1 MTDCVEIAL
10 TSDTAAQHWSCCVWD
25 VRTGTQLMTYRNGGP
40 AGPNTLHPVGNQCVV
55 AGNLTKPLL
64 TFWPVNR
71 QEPSH
76 VKYMLP
82 GPPGAVAVSPD
93 GNHCLVAHAHAFT
106 LYSLPTG
113 ASLASVAHHYG
124 KVTVLRFTD
133 DGSHFVSAGQDCR
146 VVVWSLARTV
156 QQKDAGRMLYE
167 LADFTLPVSD
177 VLVGKGGLKALLAA
191 VSLDRSAKLYEL
203 GTGRLLLS
211 VLFPVALSAVA
222 LNALESELFV
232 GDRKGLVY
240 ACNLQSVP
248 RSREV
253 HLQQDVLERCVFRGH
268 RKAVTCLSVSLDN
281 ETLLSGSEDESV
293 IVWHVRTRQQLRVIP
308 HRAPVTNA
316 FFLVTPRAM
325 FEQTRDLPVP
335 YPPFQKVVSTRQDRE
350 RAVFLL
356 PAQKR
361 SLRERSE
368 EEPSPVTVGSI
379 SSSSSSSKG
388 TEIEVLEQEVQR
400 LKAINRRLYQQSI
413 RAITN
418 EVEPS
423 VDHAVLLAD
432 DDQIRVDE
440 GHALDRATVRVADRP
455 DHLARVARHHVHGAV
470 LAPGHQV
477 LVEGGHA
484 GTGRPHPAVRVQI
497 VQVIR
502 KLRAHLSGRTGY
514 TAPLSLHRIVKWC
527 SLESD
532 MNRCWQWCAV
542 LVLVYAAH
550 CQGYITTGM
559 PTLIERDR
567 DPVASFPYPLRQALG
582 QRPSP
587 PPYNGTE
594 QEPGDELKF
603 PANFLF
609 GAATAAYQIEGA
621 WNVDGKG
628 PSVWDTLT
636 HTHPELVV
644 DGATGDRAADSY
656 RLYRSD
662 VEALEK
668 VGFNYY
674 RFSIAWSRLLPRGDR
689 SSLNQ
694 GAVRYY
700 NALINALLAHGIE
713 PVVTMLHYDLPQ
725 YLQNLGGFA
734 SPLIVDYFREY
745 ADTLYW
751 NFGDRVKVWI
761 THNEPYD
768 FCVEGYGTGST
779 GPLVYATGVGE
790 YLCAHHVLLSHAAA
804 YQLYKERY
812 RSQQRGKIGITLSGR
827 YYYPATNVTPYDTV
841 ERALLFQ
848 IGWFA
853 EPLFGED
860 GNYPAVMVDEIGNN
874 SALERRSHSRLPTFT
889 SAERLLVRG
898 SADFFAYNYYSSR
911 LVELDRA
918 EYNTAE
924 PPAWRRDARILQ
936 SVDPGWSRA
945 KSTWLYV
952 VPEGL
957 RGVLNWFRRRYR
969 NPTVLITENGYSDDG
984 QLDDAARIDYYARHL
999 DALLTAVVVDGCN
1012 VAGFTAW
1019 SIIDNFEW
1027 LRGYSEK
1034 FGLFYVNFSDPQLQR
1049 VPKASADFMRR
1060 VISTRTIPAH

>member
-1 MTDCVEIAL
+1 
-10 TSDTAAQHWSCCVWD
+10 
-25 VRTGTQLMTYRNGGP
+25 
-40 AGPNTLHPVGNQCVV
+40 
-55 AGNLTKPLL
+55 
-64 TFWPVNR
+64 
-71 QEPSH
+71 
-76 VKYMLP
+76 
-82 GPPGAVAVSPD
+82 
-93 GNHCLVAHAHAFT
+93 
-106 LYSLPTG
+106 
-113 ASLASVAHHYG
+113 
-124 KVTVLRFTD
+124 
-133 DGSHFVSAGQDCR
+133 
-146 VVVWSLARTV
+146 
-156 QQKDAGRMLYE
+156 
-167 LADFTLPVSD
+167 
-177 VLVGKGGLKALLAA
+177 
-191 VSLDRSAKLYEL
+191 
-203 GTGRLLLS
+203 
-211 VLFPVALSAVA
+211 
-222 LNALESELFV
+222 
-232 GDRKGLVY
+232 
-240 ACNLQSVP
+240 
-248 RSREV
+248 
-253 HLQQDVLERCVFRGH
+253 
-268 RKAVTCLSVSLDN
+268 
-281 ETLLSGSEDESV
+281 
-293 IVWHVRTRQQLRVIP
+293 
-308 HRAPVTNA
+308 
-316 FFLVTPRAM
+316 
-325 FEQTRDLPVP
+325 
-335 YPPFQKVVSTRQDRE
+335 
-350 RAVFLL
+350 
-356 PAQKR
+356 
-361 SLRERSE
+361 
-368 EEPSPVTVGSI
+368 
-379 SSSSSSSKG
+379 
-388 TEIEVLEQEVQR
+388 
-400 LKAINRRLYQQSI
+400 
-413 RAITN
+413 
-418 EVEPS
+418 
-423 VDHAVLLAD
+423 
-432 DDQIRVDE
+432 
-440 GHALDRATVRVADRP
+440 
-455 DHLARVARHHVHGAV
+455 
-470 LAPGHQV
+470 
-477 LVEGGHA
+477 
-484 GTGRPHPAVRVQI
+484 
-497 VQVIR
+497 
-502 KLRAHLSGRTGY
+502 
-514 TAPLSLHRIVKWC
+514 
-527 SLESD
+527 

-636 HTHPELVV
+636 HAHPELVV

-662 VEALEK
+662 VEALGK

-674 RFSIAWSRLLPRGDR
+674 RFSIAWSRLLPRGDQ

-700 NALINALLAHGIE
+700 NALINELLAHGIE

-745 ADTLYW
+745 ADTLFW

-860 GNYPAVMVDEIGNN
+860 GNYPGVMVDEIGHN
-874 SALERRSHSRLPTFT
+874 SALERRSHSRLPSFT

-911 LVELDRA
+911 LVDLDRA
-918 EYNTAE
+918 EYNAAE

-936 SVDPGWSRA
+936 SVDPAWSRA

-999 DALLTAVVVDGCN
+999 NALLTAIVVDGCN

>member
-1 MTDCVEIAL
+1 
-10 TSDTAAQHWSCCVWD
+10 
-25 VRTGTQLMTYRNGGP
+25 
-40 AGPNTLHPVGNQCVV
+40 
-55 AGNLTKPLL
+55 
-64 TFWPVNR
+64 
-71 QEPSH
+71 
-76 VKYMLP
+76 
-82 GPPGAVAVSPD
+82 
-93 GNHCLVAHAHAFT
+93 
-106 LYSLPTG
+106 
-113 ASLASVAHHYG
+113 
-124 KVTVLRFTD
+124 
-133 DGSHFVSAGQDCR
+133 
-146 VVVWSLARTV
+146 
-156 QQKDAGRMLYE
+156 
-167 LADFTLPVSD
+167 
-177 VLVGKGGLKALLAA
+177 
-191 VSLDRSAKLYEL
+191 
-203 GTGRLLLS
+203 
-211 VLFPVALSAVA
+211 
-222 LNALESELFV
+222 
-232 GDRKGLVY
+232 
-240 ACNLQSVP
+240 
-248 RSREV
+248 
-253 HLQQDVLERCVFRGH
+253 
-268 RKAVTCLSVSLDN
+268 
-281 ETLLSGSEDESV
+281 
-293 IVWHVRTRQQLRVIP
+293 
-308 HRAPVTNA
+308 
-316 FFLVTPRAM
+316 
-325 FEQTRDLPVP
+325 
-335 YPPFQKVVSTRQDRE
+335 
-350 RAVFLL
+350 
-356 PAQKR
+356 
-361 SLRERSE
+361 
-368 EEPSPVTVGSI
+368 
-379 SSSSSSSKG
+379 
-388 TEIEVLEQEVQR
+388 
-400 LKAINRRLYQQSI
+400 
-413 RAITN
+413 
-418 EVEPS
+418 
-423 VDHAVLLAD
+423 
-432 DDQIRVDE
+432 
-440 GHALDRATVRVADRP
+440 
-455 DHLARVARHHVHGAV
+455 
-470 LAPGHQV
+470 
-477 LVEGGHA
+477 
-484 GTGRPHPAVRVQI
+484 
-497 VQVIR
+497 
-502 KLRAHLSGRTGY
+502 
-514 TAPLSLHRIVKWC
+514 
-527 SLESD
+527 
-532 MNRCWQWCAV
+532 
-542 LVLVYAAH
+542 
-550 CQGYITTGM
+550 M

-594 QEPGDELKF
+594 QEPGNELKF

-662 VEALEK
+662 VEALGK

-674 RFSIAWSRLLPRGDR
+674 RFSIAWSRLLPRGDQ

-700 NALINALLAHGIE
+700 NALINELLAHGIE

-734 SPLIVDYFREY
+734 SPLI
-745 ADTLYW
+745 
-751 NFGDRVKVWI
+751 VKVWI

-812 RSQQRGKIGITLSGR
+812 RSQQGGKIGITLSGR

-874 SALERRSHSRLPTFT
+874 SALERRSHSRLPSFT

-911 LVELDRA
+911 LVDLDRA

-999 DALLTAVVVDGCN
+999 NALLTAIAVDGCN

-1019 SIIDNFEW
+1019 SIVDNFEW